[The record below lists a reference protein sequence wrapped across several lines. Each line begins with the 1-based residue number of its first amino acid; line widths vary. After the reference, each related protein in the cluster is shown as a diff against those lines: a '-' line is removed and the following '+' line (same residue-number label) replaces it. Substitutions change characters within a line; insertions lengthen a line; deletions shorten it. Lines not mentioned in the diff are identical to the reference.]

1 MLLLVSFFLGF
12 NTMFLGI
19 IGEYVGRIY
28 NQGKNRPLY
37 LVDEQVNFDE
47 AGEIAT
53 LPPRAGGS
61 LNLPTLAER
70 ERGKIAV
77 TRLICGSSSKR
88 PNFEYDFRFGSFF
101 DFVPLV
107 RPAADPNDFE

>member
-37 LVDEQVNFDE
+37 LVDEQVNFEE
-47 AGEIAT
+47 AGENRHASSA
-53 LPPRAGGS
+53 RRRF
-61 LNLPTLAER
+61 AE
-70 ERGKIAV
+70 
-77 TRLICGSSSKR
+77 S
-88 PNFEYDFRFGSFF
+88 
-101 DFVPLV
+101 
-107 RPAADPNDFE
+107 ADVS

>member
-19 IGEYVGRIY
+19 IGEYVRADLQPGKIGRFISSM
-28 NQGKNRPLY
+28 NKLISRKP
-37 LVDEQVNFDE
+37 EK
-47 AGEIAT
+47 IAT
-53 LPPRAGGS
+53 LPPRADGS

-77 TRLICGSSSKR
+77 TRLICAL
-88 PNFEYDFRFGSFF
+88 EQQTAEFRIRFSFWQF
-101 DFVPLV
+101 F
-107 RPAADPNDFE
+107 